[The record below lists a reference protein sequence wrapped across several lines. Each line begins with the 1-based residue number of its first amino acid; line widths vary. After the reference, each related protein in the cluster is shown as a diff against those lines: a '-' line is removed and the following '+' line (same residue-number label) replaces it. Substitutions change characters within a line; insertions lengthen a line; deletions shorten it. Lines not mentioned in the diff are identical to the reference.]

1 MQAAPNEWWSEL
13 FASAE
18 WFDIHTDYNDERVRH
33 EADLMERL
41 MEIAPGSR
49 LLDVPCGQGR
59 HALEFA
65 ARGHRV
71 TAVDITP
78 ALLKEGHRR
87 AAERGLEVE
96 WIERDMRS
104 LGLPAEHDA
113 GYCYFGS
120 FGYFDD
126 AGNEQFLRAVASAL
140 VPGGAFLIETQCAE
154 SLFRV
159 FQARGWMRFGDLT
172 TLEDRRYDVGT
183 GRVESEWTI
192 IRNGAIASVHS
203 MSIRVYTVHELGE
216 MLMRAGFAR
225 WRAFDAATGL
235 PFKLGSG
242 RLAIVAWTM

>member
-1 MQAAPNEWWSEL
+1 MHAVPVDWWSKM

-18 WFDIHTDYNDERVRH
+18 WFDIHSEYNDARVRH

-41 MEIAPGSR
+41 MAIAPGSR

-78 ALLKEGHRR
+78 ALLEEGRR
-87 AAERGLEVE
+87 LAAEHELTVDFV
-96 WIERDMRS
+96 ERDMRS

-126 AGNEQFLRAVASAL
+126 AGNEAFLRAAASAL
-140 VPGGAFLIETQCAE
+140 VPGGAFLIETTCAE
-154 SLFRV
+154 SLFPV
-159 FQARGWMRFGDLT
+159 FQARGWVRFGELT
-172 TLEDRRYDVGT
+172 TLEERRYDVET

-192 IRNGAIASVHS
+192 IRDGAVASVQS
-203 MSIRVYTVHELGE
+203 MSIRIYTVRELGE
-216 MLMRAGFAR
+216 MLTRAGFAR
-225 WRAFDAATGL
+225 WQAFDAATGL

-242 RLAIVAWTM
+242 RLAIVGWKR